1 MTAQSQNAEEKRL
14 HSCVLAQPKGAS
26 ILEKLGDNACNA
38 LKIVVPAAYPTGG
51 LKTPAKTIIH
61 NAILN
66 YLGNIRR
73 IALVDRYEKWLKIT
87 KNRLRVL
94 LSA

>member
-1 MTAQSQNAEEKRL
+1 LQTGWNGEKRAENPVGLYVPLLRWTRQSKNTQKRL

-38 LKIVVPAAYPTGG
+38 LKIVVPAAYPTAG

-66 YLGNIRR
+66 YLGNIR
-73 IALVDRYEKWLKIT
+73 LGW
-87 KNRLRVL
+87 
-94 LSA
+94 